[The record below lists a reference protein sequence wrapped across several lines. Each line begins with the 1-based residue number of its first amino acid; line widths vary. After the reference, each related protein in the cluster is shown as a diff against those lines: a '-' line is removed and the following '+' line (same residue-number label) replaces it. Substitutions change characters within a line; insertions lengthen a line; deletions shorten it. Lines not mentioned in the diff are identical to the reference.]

1 MFRDVL
7 DNFAV
12 LDISDKRKAINDELM
27 YLTLLFEQT
36 CSARNVQYR
45 NVLDDEVKDLIRNST
60 NEDEYLNR
68 VYTYLEAIK
77 EMVGSLLER
86 E

>member
-7 DNFAV
+7 DNFAI

-27 YLTLLFEQT
+27 YLTLFFEQT
-36 CSARNVQYR
+36 CKARNVQYR
-45 NVLDDEVKDLIRNST
+45 NVLDDEVKELIRDSA
-60 NEDEYLNR
+60 NEDEYLNK

>member
-1 MFRDVL
+1 MFKDVL
-7 DNFAV
+7 NNFAV
-12 LDISDKRKAINDELM
+12 LNIADKRKAINDELL

-36 CSARNVQYR
+36 CAARNVQYR
-45 NVLDDEVKDLIRNST
+45 NVLDDEVKELVRDSST
-60 NEDEYLNR
+60 EDEYLNR

>member
-45 NVLDDEVKDLIRNST
+45 NVLDDEVKNFYRNST
-60 NEDEYLNR
+60 NEE
-68 VYTYLEAIK
+68 
-77 EMVGSLLER
+77 
-86 E
+86 